1 MPRSQKK
8 IKLFRHFFVA
18 INIFMCYTIHI
29 KMKEATMGIVYQTD
43 KRSGITYAYENQSFW
58 DPELKRSKSKR
69 KLIGRVDPETKEIIP
84 TDGRCK
90 KRSPSYEAGSDDYE
104 MPKTMKGLKDE
115 VRRLLKENQE
125 LREQLEKYKSK

>member
-1 MPRSQKK
+1 
-8 IKLFRHFFVA
+8 
-18 INIFMCYTIHI
+18 
-29 KMKEATMGIVYQTD
+29 MGIVYQTD

-90 KRSPSYEAGSDDYE
+90 KRSPSYVADQEGYV
-104 MPKTMKGLKDE
+104 MPKTIKELKAE
-115 VRRLLKENQE
+115 VLRLLKENAD
-125 LREQLEKYKSK
+125 LKEQIKKLTNK

>member
-1 MPRSQKK
+1 
-8 IKLFRHFFVA
+8 
-18 INIFMCYTIHI
+18 
-29 KMKEATMGIVYQTD
+29 MGIVYQTD

-69 KLIGRVDPETKEIIP
+69 KLIGRVDPVTKEIVP

-90 KRSPSYEAGSDDYE
+90 KRSPSYEPGCDDYE

-125 LREQLEKYKSK
+125 LREQLEKYKS

>member
-1 MPRSQKK
+1 
-8 IKLFRHFFVA
+8 
-18 INIFMCYTIHI
+18 
-29 KMKEATMGIVYQTD
+29 MGIVYQTD

-58 DPELKRSKSKR
+58 DPELKRSHSKR

-90 KRSPSYEAGSDDYE
+90 KRSPSYVADPQEYV

-115 VRRLLKENQE
+115 VLRLLKENSE
-125 LREQLEKYKSK
+125 LKTQLEALKNNVS